1 MGIHKN
7 YRKLMLRN
15 LKGSLN
21 RFLSI
26 LAITAL
32 GAGFLAG
39 IISTT
44 PDMKDTVS
52 DYFEELRVYDIDIK
66 GSAGMTDGDVE
77 AIRTYGGVEDAMG
90 IKTVD
95 SSVTDEDGNS
105 YVARIYETDISG
117 IVYGEG
123 GNSSI
128 GMVELS
134 EGRLPSSAGDCLIAD
149 CNSYVS
155 NHGIGDTITASDT
168 GADSLLAVKEFTV
181 VGIMKNPISMS
192 IKGEPSTAGTGTVSL
207 YIMAGEG
214 TIDTEFYTDIYVL
227 AEGAYDFDIF
237 GDGYKALIEDL
248 TSSLEGLA
256 GVRSELRYNE
266 LYNDARSEL
275 DNAWE
280 EYNSNYNDAK
290 SELDKSFSDM
300 FESMYSQYLQV
311 YGAIPDYSESS
322 EYKEAVA
329 ELDDGFAEARQELEE
344 AEAKL
349 SELEMPRWYF
359 GDRFSN
365 TGYTT
370 FSGDVEKVEALSK
383 VFPVFF
389 YLVAALV
396 SLTTMTRLVEEKRGE
411 IGILRSLGY
420 SGADVMI
427 YYILYAAFA
436 SLSGGILGV
445 SIGFKIFPTVIGN
458 AYRMMYN
465 IPTVNAVFR
474 PVYAVVIV
482 ALSVAI
488 VVLTTFFACR
498 DTLAEKPSAL
508 MLPKSPK
515 AGKRVWLEHIGVVW
529 KRMKFTQ
536 KITVRNLFRYKKR
549 LFMTVAGVAGCCA
562 LLVTGFGIKDSIGD
576 IVDKQYGEIYRYDLS
591 VTLDSENPDDEFR
604 SLMSDS
610 GVIEKWGF
618 FNMEPGTVKLNNGKS
633 GSVRI
638 VVPQND
644 CDIDDFINL
653 RERKSGESIQLID
666 GVVLTEK
673 LCETLGISAG
683 DTVTLISENGEEADI
698 RVSAVTENYVSA
710 YAYIDSDIYR
720 ELFGEYSCKTVLAVT
735 GDISSEKKD
744 AFSSDLLENSSVSYL
759 TFSDYVRDNF
769 SNSVK
774 SIDYI
779 VVVLIIASGAL
790 AVIVLYNLISVNIC
804 ERRKELATIK
814 VLGFYNHETALYI
827 YREIMILCILG
838 TFAGFIAGMF
848 LHSFV
853 IHTVEVNDLMFG
865 RTVKPLSY
873 LVSGIMTLGF
883 SAVVDLIMLPK
894 LKKIDMVESM
904 KAND

>member
-1 MGIHKN
+1 MGIRKN
-7 YRKLMLRN
+7 YRKLMFRN
-15 LKGSLN
+15 LRGSLN

-52 DYFEELRVYDIDIK
+52 DYFERMRVYDIDIK
-66 GSAGMTDGDVE
+66 GSAGITDSDVE
-77 AIRTYGGVEDAMG
+77 AVRTYSGVEDAVG

-95 SSVTDEDGNS
+95 SSVKDEEGNS
-105 YVARIYETDISG
+105 YVARIYESDMSDA
-117 IVYGEG
+117 VYGEG
-123 GNSSI
+123 ENSSI

-134 EGRLPSSAGDCLIAD
+134 EGRLPSSAGECLIAD

-155 NHGIGDTITASDT
+155 NHEIGDIITVDNN
-168 GADSLLAVKEFTV
+168 DLLAVKEFTV
-181 VGIMKNPISMS
+181 VGIMKNPIAMS
-192 IKGEPSTAGTGTVSL
+192 IKGEPSTVGTGTVSL
-207 YIMAGEG
+207 YIMAGDG
-214 TIDTEFYTDIYVL
+214 TIDTEFFTDIYVL

-237 GDGYKALIEDL
+237 GDEYADLIDNL

-256 GVRSELRYNE
+256 DIRSEERYNE
-266 LYNDARSEL
+266 LYSDARTEL
-275 DNAWE
+275 DLAWS

-290 SELDKSFSDM
+290 TELDKNFSDM
-300 FESMYSQYLQV
+300 FESMYGQYVQL
-311 YGAIPDYSESS
+311 YGAIPDYTESE
-322 EYKEAVA
+322 EYQGALS
-329 ELDDGFAEARQELEE
+329 ELDDSFADARQELEKSE
-344 AEAKL
+344 AEL

-420 SGADVMI
+420 SMSAVMI
-427 YYILYAAFA
+427 YYILYAALA
-436 SLSGGILGV
+436 SLAGGILGV
-445 SIGFKIFPTVIGN
+445 AIGFKIFPTVIGN

-465 IPTVNAVFR
+465 IPAINAVFR
-474 PVYAVVIV
+474 PVYAFVIV

-498 DTLAEKPSAL
+498 DTLAERPSAL
-508 MLPKSPK
+508 MLPKAPK
-515 AGKRVWLEHIGVVW
+515 AGKRVWLEHIGIVW

-536 KITVRNLFRYKKR
+536 KITARNLFRYKKR

-576 IVDKQYGEIYRYDLS
+576 IVDKQYGDIYRYDLS
-591 VTLDSENPDDEFR
+591 VTLDVSDPDEEFV
-604 SLMSDS
+604 SLMNDT
-610 GVIEKWGF
+610 GIIEKWGY
-618 FNMEPGTVKLNNGKS
+618 FNMETGTVMSHNEKS
-633 GSVRI
+633 GSVNI
-638 VVPQND
+638 VVPKED
-644 CDIDDFINL
+644 CNIYDFINI
-653 RERKSGESIQLID
+653 RERKSGEAIKLDD
-666 GVVLTEK
+666 GIVLTEK
-673 LCETLGISAG
+673 LCETLEISAG
-683 DTVTLISENGEEADI
+683 DTITLISEKGEEAVI
-698 RVSAVTENYVSA
+698 RVSAVAENYVGA
-710 YAYIDSDIYR
+710 YAYINSDIYR
-720 ELFGEYSCKTVLAVT
+720 NLFGDYSCKTVLAVS
-735 GDISSEKKD
+735 GDIDLEEKD
-744 AFSSDLLENSSVSYL
+744 AFSSALLENSSVSYL

-838 TFAGFIAGMF
+838 TIAGFIAGMF

-865 RTVKPLSY
+865 RTVKPFSY
-873 LVSGIMTLGF
+873 LISGVMTLGF